1 MPKLWCRA
9 SKSRTTIQNIVL
21 IFAVCIF
28 LQGSVLTMDL
38 ETLPAPKLRKRKAV
52 EYAEDN
58 FDDDDTSSMK
68 KAKSEAKSTKT
79 KPGISLKKTESTKK
93 IPKTKETKVAKSKV
107 TKALAQNDDDINIF
121 DNTDDI
127 PNVWNEAEMLA
138 QVERIPLQLAQ
149 NLIGLLTEG
158 CTLPFIARYRKT
170 AVDNLM
176 PDR

>member
-1 MPKLWCRA
+1 METATA
-9 SKSRTTIQNIVL
+9 SR
-21 IFAVCIF
+21 
-28 LQGSVLTMDL
+28 
-38 ETLPAPKLRKRKAV
+38 LRKRKAV
-52 EYAEDN
+52 EYTE
-58 FDDDDTSSMK
+58 DDDIDGNVLSPKK
-68 KAKSEAKSTKT
+68 KAKTVAKPTKT
-79 KPGISLKKTESTKK
+79 KAGTSSKSVKSAETIKKV
-93 IPKTKETKVAKSKV
+93 PKSKETKVSKTKEAKVPKSKETKVSKSKV
-107 TKALAQNDDDINIF
+107 DNLETPSENDENIGLF
-121 DNTDDI
+121 DNHENI